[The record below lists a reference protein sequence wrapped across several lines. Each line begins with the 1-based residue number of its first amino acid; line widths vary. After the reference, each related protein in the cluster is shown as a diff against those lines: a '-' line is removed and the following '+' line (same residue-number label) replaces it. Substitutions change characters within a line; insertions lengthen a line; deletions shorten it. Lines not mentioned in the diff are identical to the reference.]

1 MIYKGTLNKRDGE
14 LHVYLF
20 DHALLFT
27 KLVKAKQH
35 ERAQARRDRSGF
47 NGGQRFTDTN
57 DVDKATGIPSSKS
70 KKKKRSA
77 LANASNP
84 HHLRNYVPSRL
95 PNSSQLHSNINTHN
109 ILGVFPLRFLSAD
122 LPPRG
127 SKSSRRTQLTNP
139 QEEWICSLCE
149 YKLFYGEDEHE
160 RRRAIRNRKKILSRR
175 RRAVERAAAAAS
187 GAKKTAALPA
197 PLDRRD
203 DDESVDDFEDVLD
216 SRPPDRS
223 SPSKHTKMGTQQERD
238 RDKEVLK

>member
-1 MIYKGTLNKRDGE
+1 MHDRFEAE
-14 LHVYLF
+14 LSRQAAKATELAKEAA
-20 DHALLFT
+20 ALAS
-27 KLVKAKQH
+27 KAKQH
-35 ERAQARRDRSGF
+35 ERAQRRDRSGAS
-47 NGGQRFTDTN
+47 GGQRITDTN

-95 PNSSQLHSNINTHN
+95 PNSSQVHSSINTHN
-109 ILGVFPLRFLSAD
+109 ILGVFPLQFLSAD

-127 SKSSRRTQLTNP
+127 SRSSRRTQLTSP

-187 GAKKTAALPA
+187 GAKKTTALPAA

-203 DDESVDDFEDVLD
+203 DDDLGGDDLEDVFD
-216 SRPPDRS
+216 SGPPDRP
-223 SPSKHTKMGTQQERD
+223 SPSKQAKMGTQQERD
-238 RDKEVLK
+238 RDKEVHK